1 MLSVFIFGQPFEG
14 LSYPFLDF
22 GQPFKF
28 FAIRLSGYGI
38 RLNAQVS
45 RLLSVYNRF
54 WRPFNGKALVSVFPW
69 GVILQNDFV
78 LSTELIE
85 KDLKRSI
92 MIPNV
97 DEGYSTCLKTID
109 ISTYT

>member
-1 MLSVFIFGQPFEG
+1 MEG
-14 LSYPFLDF
+14 H
-22 GQPFKF
+22 
-28 FAIRLSGYGI
+28 
-38 RLNAQVS
+38 
-45 RLLSVYNRF
+45 
-54 WRPFNGKALVSVFPW
+54 
-69 GVILQNDFV
+69 ILQNDFV